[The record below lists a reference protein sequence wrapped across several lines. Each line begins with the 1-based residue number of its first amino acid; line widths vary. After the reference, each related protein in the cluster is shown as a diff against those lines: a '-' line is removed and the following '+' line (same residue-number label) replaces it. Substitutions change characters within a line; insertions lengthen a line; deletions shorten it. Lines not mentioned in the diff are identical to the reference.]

1 MYIQACSW
9 SGWEIMVE
17 IVAEAGMER
26 PTGTDLGFLDVR
38 LGVIRLYSGMVPG
51 SDDGT
56 PLQEFGG
63 FSASSESS
71 EHIPA
76 KPQ

>member
-1 MYIQACSW
+1 
-9 SGWEIMVE
+9 MVE
-17 IVAEAGMER
+17 MEAEAGMER
-26 PTGTDLGFLDVR
+26 STGTDLGFLDVR
-38 LGVIRLYSGMVPG
+38 LGMIRLYSGMVPG

-63 FSASSESS
+63 FCASPESS

-76 KPQ
+76 EPQ

>member
-1 MYIQACSW
+1 
-9 SGWEIMVE
+9 MVE
-17 IVAEAGMER
+17 MEAEAGMER
-26 PTGTDLGFLDVR
+26 PTGTDLGFLDVG
-38 LGVIRLYSGMVPG
+38 LGMIRVYSGMVPG

-63 FSASSESS
+63 FCASPESS

-76 KPQ
+76 EPQ